1 LLVADIASP
10 HQVGE
15 SGMGILSIAD
25 IRELLQ
31 TLPATLE
38 ELERIVLEGGG
49 ASILKD
55 AMRKL
60 STWALAI
67 THHDRHFDNHDS
79 CEHFP
84 LIWITGERGVGKRE
98 AIRGM
103 RAQCPTREYFFEL
116 DCASLP
122 EHETRAKLFGHGDTV
137 SGGLFSEADAG
148 LLAIY
153 EPQKLSVECQE
164 FLLRWQA
171 PGRMLL
177 QDRDSEFD
185 TLDPVV
191 MLVAS
196 ENAELLV
203 QSGKVLPGL
212 LSLSADPLHI
222 APLRDRPNDLAFF
235 MEYFFRSKG
244 KEYTGA
250 EFSMGRNVDEEALFV
265 LMNFHWPDNRDALY
279 KVLASLVFSC
289 LITNRNHV
297 ISLSDVV
304 GSLEKRYGPEIFGK
318 ISPSFR
324 RVLLPGQR
332 RAGKKKISPDEI
344 RVFRRFVEMGYQLDD
359 IGQPLRLS
367 RSQVSRLLSKG
378 SRPPLRRG
386 RPPKYTQGVAA
397 L

>member
-1 LLVADIASP
+1 MADIADP

-38 ELERIVLEGGG
+38 ELEQMVQEGGG
-49 ASILKD
+49 DSVKD

-60 STWALAI
+60 STWASAI

-103 RAQCPTREYFFEL
+103 RAQCPTREYLIEL

-122 EHETRAKLFGHGDTV
+122 EHQTRAKLFGPGDKV
-137 SGGLFSEADAG
+137 SGGLFSGADAG

-164 FLLRWQA
+164 LLLRWQA
-171 PGRMLL
+171 AGRMLL

-196 ENAELLV
+196 EDAKLLV
-203 QSGKVLPGL
+203 QSGKLLPGL
-212 LSLSADPLHI
+212 LPLFPEPLHI
-222 APLRDRPNDLAFF
+222 APLRDRLSDLAFF

-265 LMNFHWPDNRDALY
+265 LMNFHWPDNRDALHE
-279 KVLASLVFSC
+279 VLAYLVFSC

-297 ISLSDVV
+297 ISLPDVV
-304 GSLEKRYGPEIFGK
+304 GSLEKHYGPDIFRV
-318 ISPSFR
+318 ITPSFR
-324 RVLLPGQR
+324 HGPLPSGQR
-332 RAGKKKISPDEI
+332 WSGKNKISPDEI
-344 RVFRRFVEMGYQLDD
+344 RVFRRFVEMGYRLDD
-359 IGQPLRLS
+359 IGQPLGRS
-367 RSQVSRLLSKG
+367 PSQVSRLLSKEKG
-378 SRPPLRRG
+378 LPPVPRG
-386 RPPKYTQGVAA
+386 RPRKYTQGIAA